1 VWISFVSGLVVG
13 LLVCRFW
20 YRGHD
25 RLVKAALDVVNDFRD
40 RRRLYPAF
48 YSQPHM
54 LKVMNALDI
63 AIAVDEHRNRVRE
76 TEAVNN
82 LIDALKEN

>member
-1 VWISFVSGLVVG
+1 VWISFASGVVVG
-13 LLVCRFW
+13 ILVGGYRF
-20 YRGHD
+20 RHHK

-48 YSQPHM
+48 YQQPHM

-76 TEAVNN
+76 TTAVNN
-82 LIDALKEN
+82 LVEALKEN